1 MQGNS
6 PRQQALK
13 AEDKE
18 LAAYLESKRLM
29 GKSATKS
36 IVNLN
41 DIVCLFVSIPQL
53 KGQDSSSTGWKDCVC
68 NLSPQNIHNNNNRQL
83 IERFQKLKALYNL
96 KKNIHCV
103 MPTIIQ
109 INGKHASIQNIQKF
123 TFSYKVWQE
132 HMHTRSHTHMCTHA
146 YTHTALHAH
155 TMPIKSTWT
164 HSHTHTAEKDRGGG
178 GLKTNLKTRARR
190 DVIKSKRDNALHPS
204 TVISTTSA
212 TTFWLQEF

>member
-36 IVNLN
+36 IVDLN
-41 DIVCLFVSIPQL
+41 DIVCLFGSIPQL

-68 NLSPQNIHNNNNRQL
+68 NLSPQNVHNNNNRQL

-96 KKNIHCV
+96 KKNIQCANDNDTNH
-103 MPTIIQ
+103 IQ
-109 INGKHASIQNIQKF
+109 YNDTNQWYTNVQNIRKL
-123 TFSYKVWQE
+123 TISYKAWQKN
-132 HMHTRSHTHMCTHA
+132 MHTRSRAHA
-146 YTHTALHAH
+146 
-155 TMPIKSTWT
+155 
-164 HSHTHTAEKDRGGG
+164 
-178 GLKTNLKTRARR
+178 
-190 DVIKSKRDNALHPS
+190 
-204 TVISTTSA
+204 
-212 TTFWLQEF
+212 